1 MSGAADQEH
10 RKPIDQQTILLVE
23 DDPIVAA
30 GVAAMLEREGR
41 TVVVCNDAASAEVA
55 LSKQLFTHVV
65 TDLQLS
71 AAPFEGVQLIGAARR
86 SQPESRIIAMSGY
99 ASQIVE
105 SAALAVGADAFLGK
119 PFEIEQLE
127 AIIAPW
133 TLER

>member
-1 MSGAADQEH
+1 MRRAADQEH
-10 RKPIDQQTILLVE
+10 REPIDQQTILLVE
-23 DDPIVAA
+23 DDPLVAA
-30 GVAAMLEREGR
+30 GIAAMLEREGR

-71 AAPFEGVQLIGAARR
+71 AAPFEGVQLIEAVRR

-105 SAALAVGADAFLGK
+105 SAALAVGADAFIGK

-127 AIIAPW
+127 DVIAPW